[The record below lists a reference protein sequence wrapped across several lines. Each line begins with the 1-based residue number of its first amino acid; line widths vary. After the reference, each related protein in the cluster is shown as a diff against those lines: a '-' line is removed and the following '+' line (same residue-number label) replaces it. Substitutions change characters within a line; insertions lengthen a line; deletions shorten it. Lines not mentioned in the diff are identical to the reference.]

1 MSNRKRGFVW
11 RWVRRALIALVV
23 VLAALFGALVVSSS
37 WLKSF
42 GGTLSGGRLER
53 ARRSPNFKDGKF
65 VNPVSSNK
73 LEPGSFWAMMKDQ
86 LFGDEQR
93 VPAREVPVVF
103 RTASDYASAPALRVT
118 WIGHAT
124 TLIEIE
130 GRRVL
135 TDPIWSERASPSTW
149 VGPRRFHPPPIPLAE
164 LPPIDVAVI
173 SHDHFD
179 HLDMATVKQLA
190 ARGTRFAVP
199 LGIGVHFEVW
209 GIGPDR
215 VMELDWHESAD
226 VAGLTVTATPARHY
240 SGRNPLRSDETL
252 WASWV
257 IAGPTRRVFFSGD
270 SGYFDA
276 FSAIGTKYGPFD
288 VAIVKVGASHWT
300 WADIHMQPEDAA
312 RTALDVRARLL
323 VPVHW
328 GTFNLAFHAW
338 NEPPDRVLTAA
349 RAANVPIVVP
359 RPGDFI
365 EPAIA
370 KAGAEWWR

>member
-1 MSNRKRGFVW
+1 MPKRKRGFVW
-11 RWVRRALIALVV
+11 RWLRRALIAFV
-23 VLAALFGALVVSSS
+23 VLLVALFAALVVSSS
-37 WLKSF
+37 WLQSF
-42 GGTLSGGRLER
+42 GGKLSGGRLER

-65 VNPVSSNK
+65 VNSVPSDM
-73 LEPGSFWAMMKDQ
+73 LERGSFWTMLKDQ
-86 LFGDEQR
+86 LFGGEER
-93 VPAREVPVVF
+93 VPKRELPVVY
-103 RTASDYASAPALRVT
+103 RTGSDYANAPALRVT

-124 TLIEIE
+124 TLIEID

-149 VGPRRFHPPPIPLAE
+149 VGPARFHPPPIPLAE

-199 LGIGVHFEVW
+199 LGIGAHFEVW
-209 GIGPDR
+209 GIGPER
-215 VMELDWHESAD
+215 ILELDWHESAD
-226 VAGLTVTATPARHY
+226 VAGLTITATPARHY
-240 SGRNPLRSDETL
+240 SGRNPLRGDETL

-257 IAGPTRRVFFSGD
+257 ITGPSRRAFFSGD
-270 SGYFDA
+270 SGYFDG
-276 FSAIGTKYGPFD
+276 FSTIGTKYGPFD

-312 RTALDVRARLL
+312 RTALDLRARLL

-338 NEPPDRVLTAA
+338 NEPPDRVLAAA

-359 RPGDFI
+359 RPGDFV
-365 EPAIA
+365 EPGST
-370 KAGAEWWR
+370 KAGPEWWR